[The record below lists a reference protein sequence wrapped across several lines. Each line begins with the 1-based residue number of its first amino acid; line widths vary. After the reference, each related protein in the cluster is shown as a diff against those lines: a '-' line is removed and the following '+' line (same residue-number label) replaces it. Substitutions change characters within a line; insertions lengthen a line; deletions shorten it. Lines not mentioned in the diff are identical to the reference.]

1 MVNPHQPAQSRHGL
15 VLANNVMVP
24 TFAPSVA
31 QVVSKTT
38 TPTRSL
44 SAYAPTFKPT
54 SSVTPNTHKMT
65 PSPNTEKTLHAE
77 AAVFVPKAQGIL
89 DSPWRG

>member
-24 TFAPSVA
+24 TFAPSVT

-44 SAYAPTFKPT
+44 NAYAPIFKPT
-54 SSVTPNTHKMT
+54 SSATPNTHKMT
-65 PSPNTEKTLHAE
+65 NTEKTLHAE